1 MNLQPFLIKWGI
13 QEQHQLL
20 ISMHILTS
28 LYNNIRYKLLEKL
41 AQKGYKEKYPGI
53 YKYFLDQLNSCRD
66 HYAIACSLNKLI

>member
-1 MNLQPFLIKWGI
+1 MNLQPFFIKWGI

-41 AQKGYKEKYPGI
+41 AQKGYLPKT
-53 YKYFLDQLNSCRD
+53 
-66 HYAIACSLNKLI
+66 